1 MNLDLELL
9 RKDIEL
15 RTGVKDITSESRDI
29 EDFVSRSIFIKIADK
44 DKSVSN
50 LDISIFLKKNH
61 STIIHSRKSF
71 DKYMSRHKRFREIY
85 EALDPS
91 NSLSNKS
98 DNQITIR
105 KLRLQVMELKNKLKT
120 HSGTRLKHSHYPL
133 LEILNNI
140 PDYHVQTV
148 KMRLEPIVKMLE
160 KPSMHNYLPSIQ

>member
-15 RTGVKDITSESRDI
+15 RTGVKDITSESREKEYVI
-29 EDFVSRSIFIKIADK
+29 ARAIFRKIASK
-44 DKSVSN
+44 DKKVSN
-50 LDISIFLKKNH
+50 SDIARFLKKDHATILH
-61 STIIHSRKSF
+61 SKKLFGYYMRKNKPF
-71 DKYMSRHKRFREIY
+71 KVIY
-85 EALDPS
+85 ESFNPS
-91 NSLSNKS
+91 DFLIEKNL
-98 DNQITIR
+98 NQITIE
-105 KLRLQVMELKNKLKT
+105 KLRLQVLELQRKILT
-120 HSGTRLKHSHYPL
+120 QSGTRLKHSHYPL